1 MTDTGA
7 TLEGLLLDARAR
19 SATLPLPAVSPSLSE
34 AYAVQRALMSATN
47 LPVMVWKLGLTS
59 PPAREAF
66 GASEP
71 AVGRLAASAILNTG
85 TEARQVWPET
95 FAEAEIVFEL
105 GADLPPSG
113 APYTRETVLPAIKAI
128 HGGIE
133 LAAPRYDTSDLPL
146 GLFVAD
152 NAMGHALVLGKR
164 LSHAWEDRFA
174 DMAVDILVDGQVQ
187 EHGST
192 TRVMGNPLD
201 ALVWLANWLCENGE
215 GGLRREQLVTSG
227 SCTGATPVKAGETVT
242 AAFGGIDAA
251 RVTLVS

>member
-19 SATLPLPAVSPSLSE
+19 SETVPLPAVSPSLSD
-34 AYAVQRALMSATN
+34 AYAVQRALMSVTN

-85 TEARQVWPET
+85 SEARQVWPET

-105 GADLPPSG
+105 GADLPPAG
-113 APYTRETVLPAIKAI
+113 APHTRETVLPAIKAI

-133 LAAPRYDTSDLPL
+133 LAAPRYDTSHLPL

-174 DMAVDILVDGQVQ
+174 DMPVDILVDGQVQ
-187 EHGST
+187 ENGST

-242 AAFGGIDAA
+242 AAFGGIDAV

>member
-1 MTDTGA
+1 MIDIGA
-7 TLEGLLLDARAR
+7 SLEALLLDARAR
-19 SATLPLPAVSPSLSE
+19 SATLPLPEVSPPLSE
-34 AYAVQRALMSATN
+34 AYRVQRALMNRTN

-71 AVGRLAASAILNTG
+71 AVGRLAASAILNSG
-85 TEARQVWPET
+85 TESRHVWPET

-105 GADLPPSG
+105 GADLPPTG
-113 APYTRETVLPAIKAI
+113 APYTRATVLTAIKAI
-128 HGGIE
+128 YGGIE
-133 LAAPRYDTSDLPL
+133 LAAPRYETSDLPL

-164 LSHAWEDRFA
+164 LAHTWQDSFA
-174 DMAVDILVDGQVQ
+174 DMAVDILVDGAVQ
-187 EHGST
+187 EHGNT
-192 TRVMGNPLD
+192 ARVMGNPLD

-227 SCTGATPVKAGETVT
+227 SCTGATQVKAGETIT
-242 AAFGGIDAA
+242 ATFGGIDAV

>member
-1 MTDTGA
+1 MSDTGA
-7 TLEGLLLDARAR
+7 TLETLLLEARAR
-19 SATLPLPAVSPSLSE
+19 SAALPLPPVSPSLTE
-34 AYAVQRALMSATN
+34 AYEVQRALMRATN

-71 AVGRLAASAILNTG
+71 AVGRLPASAILNHG

-105 GADLPPSG
+105 GADLPPTD
-113 APYTRETVLPAIKAI
+113 APYTRESVLPAIKAI
-128 HGGIE
+128 YGGIE
-133 LAAPRYDTSDLPL
+133 LAAPRYATSDLPL

-164 LSHAWEDRFA
+164 LAPAWEDRFA
-174 DMAVDILVDGQVQ
+174 DMAVDILVDGEVQ

-201 ALVWLANWLCENGE
+201 ALVWLANWLCDNGE

-227 SCTGATPVKAGETVT
+227 SCTGATPVMAGQTVT
-242 AAFGGIDAA
+242 ATFGGIDAV

>member
-7 TLEGLLLDARAR
+7 TLENLLLDARGR
-19 SATLPLPAVSPSLSE
+19 STTLPLPEISLDLAE
-34 AYAVQRALMSATN
+34 AYEVQRALMRVTN

-59 PPAREAF
+59 PPAQEAF
-66 GASEP
+66 GAIEP

-85 TEARQVWPET
+85 TESRQIWPET

-128 HGGIE
+128 YAGIE

-164 LSHAWEDRFA
+164 LAHVWEDRFA
-174 DMAVDILVDGQVQ
+174 DMAVDILVDSEVQ

-201 ALVWLANWLCENGE
+201 ALVWLANWLCDQGE

-227 SCTGATPVKAGETVT
+227 SCTGATPVKAGQTVT
-242 AAFGGIDAA
+242 ATFGGIDAV
-251 RVTLVS
+251 RVNLIS